1 MNIIHHIMLE
11 VRIVM
16 KSKLKKYR
24 LLARLTQTEV
34 AEAVGVSQ
42 PTYQRWESGT
52 NSVPKTK
59 AAKLA
64 KILGITQRQVEGQ
77 PEPFDLLNVDA
88 SVSDERKYFGEV
100 SIHFAS
106 GSPPLLLPIT
116 QAERLNLYAA
126 LQGEASF
133 IQIES
138 LDNRIVSVRRKA
150 IADVFFSE
158 EAYDDYGP
166 EEDYGSQHLGI
177 FPDERFWQIIEQLEE
192 PEFLDGEFDKNEIN
206 EAMKKLLFDDSE
218 LDELIANGSI
228 KPEERSAVKKAA
240 EETAELYLARAR
252 DITWQIPGLCSRC
265 ISVYESRDLYEA
277 FYDLQWSGEQEMVR
291 LASEEY
297 YYEIFLNTSAIDY
310 IAAPAHKFHEGE
322 LQSAAE
328 EMGEEE

>member
-1 MNIIHHIMLE
+1 
-11 VRIVM
+11 M

-24 LLARLTQTEV
+24 VLAWLTQSEV

-42 PTYQRWESGT
+42 QTYQRWESGT
-52 NSVPKTK
+52 NNVPKAK
-59 AAKLA
+59 VAKLA
-64 KILGITQRQVEGQ
+64 KILGITQQQVEGQ

-177 FPDERFWQIIEQLEE
+177 FPDEKFWQIVEQLEA
-192 PEFLDGEFDKNEIN
+192 PEFLDDEFSKDEIN
-206 EAMKKLLFDDSE
+206 EVMKQLSFDDSK

-228 KPEERSAVKKAA
+228 KPEERSRVKKEL

-252 DITWQIPGLCSRC
+252 DITWQIPGLRTRR
-265 ISVYESRDLYEA
+265 ISVYESKDLYEA
-277 FYDLQWSGEQEMVR
+277 FYDLLWIDAQEMV
-291 LASEEY
+291 LLPSEEY
-297 YYEIFLNTSAIDY
+297 YYEIFLNKSVIDY

-328 EMGEEE
+328 EMGEKE

>member
-1 MNIIHHIMLE
+1 M
-11 VRIVM
+11 
-16 KSKLKKYR
+16 
-24 LLARLTQTEV
+24 
-34 AEAVGVSQ
+34 
-42 PTYQRWESGT
+42 
-52 NSVPKTK
+52 
-59 AAKLA
+59 
-64 KILGITQRQVEGQ
+64 GITQRQVEGQ

-88 SVSDERKYFGEV
+88 RVSDERKYFGEV

-177 FPDERFWQIIEQLEE
+177 FPDEKFWQIIEQLEE

-228 KPEERSAVKKAA
+228 KPEECSAVKKQ
-240 EETAELYLARAR
+240 RKKP
-252 DITWQIPGLCSRC
+252 QNC
-265 ISVYESRDLYEA
+265 ISQGHEILRGKFPACVVVVFRFMKAEIYMKPFMICNGVANKRWCA
-277 FYDLQWSGEQEMVR
+277 WR
-291 LASEEY
+291 LKN
-297 YYEIFLNTSAIDY
+297 IIM
-310 IAAPAHKFHEGE
+310 KFF
-322 LQSAAE
+322 
-328 EMGEEE
+328 

>member
-1 MNIIHHIMLE
+1 
-11 VRIVM
+11 M

-34 AEAVGVSQ
+34 AKAVGVSQ

-150 IADVFFSE
+150 IADVFFLRKPMMIMAPKKIMAHNIS
-158 EAYDDYGP
+158 A
-166 EEDYGSQHLGI
+166 
-177 FPDERFWQIIEQLEE
+177 F
-192 PEFLDGEFDKNEIN
+192 FLMKNSGRSSSSWRNRNSSMVSLIKTKS
-206 EAMKKLLFDDSE
+206 MKL
-218 LDELIANGSI
+218 
-228 KPEERSAVKKAA
+228 
-240 EETAELYLARAR
+240 
-252 DITWQIPGLCSRC
+252 
-265 ISVYESRDLYEA
+265 
-277 FYDLQWSGEQEMVR
+277 
-291 LASEEY
+291 
-297 YYEIFLNTSAIDY
+297 
-310 IAAPAHKFHEGE
+310 
-322 LQSAAE
+322 
-328 EMGEEE
+328 